1 MDKDKPVLPKDSV
14 QKKRVPMLYFVIG
27 GVAAAVAIILISIFF
42 FYTNMPQYSLS
53 VEPRSEM
60 VMGTGMMVRVYLT
73 NTGSQALTNIHLN
86 WGSTSDDLPILNS
99 GEKVMFSPPSSSK
112 MVTVTA
118 DHGISIMKPLMDS
131 MK

>member
-1 MDKDKPVLPKDSV
+1 MDKDKPVLPKDST
-14 QKKRVPMLYFVIG
+14 QKKRMPMLYIVI
-27 GVAAAVAIILISIFF
+27 GVAAAIAIILTSMFIF
-42 FYTNMPQYSLS
+42 YAHMPQYSLS

-73 NTGSQALTNIHLN
+73 NTGSQALTNINLN
-86 WGSTSDDLPILNS
+86 WGSTSESLPILNS
-99 GEKVMFSPPSSSK
+99 GEKVMFSPPSSAK

-118 DHGISIMKPLMDS
+118 DHGINIMKPLMDS

>member
-1 MDKDKPVLPKDSV
+1 M
-14 QKKRVPMLYFVIG
+14 VI
-27 GVAAAVAIILISIFF
+27 
-42 FYTNMPQYSLS
+42 
-53 VEPRSEM
+53 
-60 VMGTGMMVRVYLT
+60 GTGMMVRVYLT

-99 GEKVMFSPPSSSK
+99 GEKVMFSPPSSAK

-118 DHGISIMKPLMDS
+118 DHGISIMKSLTDS